1 MNILSQT
8 KSSCKLLLMGCPVP
22 RVFGKFKI
30 LISEPTS
37 NIAPKSPG
45 GGRKFYGGEVV
56 SPFVGEIAFLTCQVA
71 GYPVPIFR

>member
-45 GGRKFYGGEVV
+45 KKYEGGEIMYA
-56 SPFVGEIAFLTCQVA
+56 PVGQKVFMSCQVV
-71 GYPVPIFR
+71 GFPVPFFR